1 MERNTLYFGDN
12 LAILREH
19 IPNES
24 VDLIYLDPP
33 FNSQQSYNVLFASPK
48 GQPSEAQIT
57 AFEDT
62 WHWGEQAERE
72 YNEIV
77 RSSHTDT
84 AEMMVALRRVLKEN
98 DMLAYLVMMAN
109 RLIELHGVLKSTGS
123 LYLHC
128 DPAAS
133 HYLKIVLDAIFGPEN
148 FRNEIIWKRTTTHSD
163 AKNWA
168 DVSDSIFY
176 YVKSKNFIW
185 NPQRGEH
192 NEEYVKT
199 KYRYNDNDGK
209 GPYRLD
215 NMTAPEGGGMA
226 AILPT
231 TGKPRG
237 WYEWKGYQP
246 SSRGWRYSPETMQK
260 LDEEGRIWY
269 PDSKDKRLQL
279 KRYLSEMSGRILENI
294 WLDIP
299 PLNSQAKER
308 LGYPTQKPVSLLER
322 IINAS
327 SNPGD
332 VVLDSFCGCGTAVI
346 AAQKLGRRW
355 IGIDITH
362 LAISLVE
369 KRLKDA
375 FADIEFDVEGTPK
388 DAAGARDLALRDKYQ
403 FQWWACSLVNA
414 QPYKGKQKGA
424 DKGIDGLIFFTDI
437 VEGKPK
443 TQKIV
448 VSVKGGDNV
457 SVTMVREL
465 ITVVQQ
471 NDAEMGFLVTLAA
484 PTQPMVTEAAKAGFY
499 RAANGQDYPRLQI
512 LTIDD
517 LLSGRKRPEY
527 MDYRHGADT
536 FKKAQREES
545 DHGTQQELL

>member
-1 MERNTLYFGDN
+1 MLPGQRFMERNTLYFGDN
-12 LAILREH
+12 LDILRKH

-72 YNEIV
+72 YNEIIH
-77 RSSHTDT
+77 SGHTDT
-84 AEMMVALRRVLKEN
+84 AEVMIALRRVLKEN

-109 RLIELHGVLKSTGS
+109 RLIELHRVLKPTGS

-133 HYLKIVLDAIFGPEN
+133 HYLKIVLDAIFGPVN
-148 FRNEIIWKRTTTHSD
+148 FRNEIIWKRTT
-163 AKNWA
+163 AKGLATRRLPDNH
-168 DVSDSIFY
+168 DVILSYQKSDSAT
-176 YVKSKNFIW
+176 W
-185 NPQRGEH
+185 NNDFAHVPYDEDDLDP
-192 NEEYVKT
+192 KT
-199 KYRYNDNDGK
+199 AAKYNKRDADGRRYTLGDLTNPN
-209 GPYRLD
+209 PNRPNL
-215 NMTAPEGGGMA
+215 T
-226 AILPT
+226 
-231 TGKPRG
+231 
-237 WYEWKGYQP
+237 YEFLGFTKVWRWTKDRMQKAYEQGLVIQP
-246 SSRGWRYSPETMQK
+246 SPGAVP
-260 LDEEGRIWY
+260 RI
-269 PDSKDKRLQL
+269 
-279 KRYLSEMSGRILENI
+279 KRYLDERLGKALEDV
-294 WLDIP
+294 WTDIP

-322 IINAS
+322 IINMS

-332 VVLDSFCGCGTAVI
+332 VVLDPFAGCGTAVI

-375 FADIEFDVEGTPK
+375 FADIQFDVEGTPK
-388 DAAGARDLALRDKYQ
+388 DAAGARDLAQRDKYQ

-437 VEGKPK
+437 VDNKPK
-443 TQKIV
+443 TQKII
-448 VSVKGGDNV
+448 VSVKGGDHV
-457 SVTMVREL
+457 GVTMVREL
-465 ITVVQQ
+465 LTVVQQ

-484 PTQPMVTEAAKAGFY
+484 PTQPMVVEAAKAGFY
-499 RAANGQDYPRLQI
+499 RAANGREYPRLQI
-512 LTIDD
+512 LTIDE
-517 LLSGRKRPEY
+517 LLSGRRRPEY

-536 FKKAQREES
+536 FKRAQREDS
-545 DHGTQQELL
+545 DQGTQQELL

>member
-12 LAILREH
+12 LHILREH
-19 IPNES
+19 IPDES

-109 RLIELHGVLKSTGS
+109 RLIELHRVLKPTGS

-133 HYLKIVLDAIFGPEN
+133 HYLKIVLDAIFGPVN
-148 FRNEIIWKRTTTHSD
+148 FRNEIIWKRTT
-163 AKNWA
+163 AKSLATRRLPDNH
-168 DVSDSIFY
+168 DVILCYQKTDKAVWNINEVFSPYDEENLDEKTEQKY
-176 YVKSKNFIW
+176 SKRD
-185 NPQRGEH
+185 PDGR
-192 NEEYVKT
+192 
-199 KYRYNDNDGK
+199 RYQ
-209 GPYRLD
+209 LD
-215 NMTAPEGGGMA
+215 NLTNPNSDRPN
-226 AILPT
+226 LT
-231 TGKPRG
+231 
-237 WYEWKGYQP
+237 YEFLGVT
-246 SSRGWRYSPETMQK
+246 RVWRWTKERMQK
-260 LDEEGRIWY
+260 AYEEGRVIQPSPGAVPRY
-269 PDSKDKRLQL
+269 
-279 KRYLSEMSGRILENI
+279 KRYLDEQKGKPLGDV
-294 WLDIP
+294 WTDIP

-322 IINAS
+322 IINMS

-332 VVLDSFCGCGTAVI
+332 VVLDPFCGCGTAVI
-346 AAQKLGRRW
+346 AAQKLGRKW

-375 FADIEFDVEGTPK
+375 FADIQFDVEGTPK
-388 DAAGARDLALRDKYQ
+388 DTAGARDLALRDKYQ

-437 VEGKPK
+437 VDGKPK
-443 TQKIV
+443 TQKII
-448 VSVKGGDNV
+448 VSVKGGDHV
-457 SVTMVREL
+457 GVTMVREL

-484 PTQPMVTEAAKAGFY
+484 PTQPMTVEAAKAGFY

-536 FKKAQREES
+536 FKRAQREES
-545 DHGTQQELL
+545 DHGKQQELL